1 MKMKWLLVAV
11 TVLALSAPA
20 AGPALAETMTM
31 CDTPTIPAL
40 IDCVN
45 HAATMGAIDNAGVTQ
60 ALLATLNAAQA
71 ALLQGNTGTAINLL
85 NAFIN
90 QVQAQSGVHIT
101 ADHAAHMIM
110 HAQNVIA
117 TLGG

>member
-1 MKMKWLLVAV
+1 MKWLLVVV
-11 TVLALSAPA
+11 TVLTLSGLA
-20 AGPALAETMTM
+20 AGPAFAETMTM

-45 HAATMGAIDNAGVTQ
+45 HAYAMGYINDAGVAQ
-60 ALLATLNAAQA
+60 SLLATLNAAQA
-71 ALLQGNTGTAINLL
+71 AQLQGNTGTAINLL

-90 QVQAQSGVHIT
+90 QVQAQSGVHI
-101 ADHAAHMIM
+101 APDHAAHMIM

-117 TLGG
+117 ALSG